1 MLASYAKEMGAIHR
15 YDLTLDVTHL
25 IVGEYDTP
33 KYRYVAKERLDVR
46 PMTIEWIEAVRELWI
61 HDQEI
66 DVEALEREHTLPT
79 FTSLRFSMTGC
90 DDRKSFCI
98 IEGAIAN
105 RHLPATQRLQISEQ
119 VRANGATYE
128 GDLTKHITHL
138 ISFRTEGAKYKAA
151 KSWGLHIVS
160 IEWLRDSLE
169 RGMILDEKL
178 YDPALPLEERGK
190 GAWDRTKPKK
200 TSLRKRSR
208 DDSARNT
215 DGAKRRLRRT
225 ASTKLGSQNES
236 MWGDIVGGGL
246 IPQVARSGVW
256 ETNEETQALDDP
268 VATRQPEQA
277 LLSKVPAAADPIQG
291 IFCACRFY
299 LDGFD
304 LKKADILSDHLI
316 PHGAELAGT
325 LKDLMTTQNDQPLR
339 LFRVI
344 PSDLPISNRYD
355 LQDLEVRVQTIT
367 EWWVERCLHHKNFMD
382 PEDHV
387 IGRPFPKYPI
397 EEFRDMTI
405 SSAAFTGIDLL
416 HVKRAVDLL
425 GGVYSEDMTRKSS
438 VLVTQSVEK
447 LRKDKLD
454 HAQQWG
460 VPIVTAS
467 WLWESISAGKLL
479 PLQKYLCASSGRTD
493 SPPAGGKSESRRN
506 PQHIQAKA
514 NITKAVSNSESRSSG
529 SSAKLGVSKLDRTT
543 FDATEPATA
552 EGGGRPLTVRTEIK
566 DSNSS
571 SELSTATE
579 PLSEINSNICASA
592 VSTAPAPT
600 NHPAAPRE
608 EIHNALSNLLAKTKS
623 SAKPPDETEVTE
635 GRRRGANRIL
645 GRATSNIST
654 ASTNFS
660 RASSVDSTAT
670 HGRPV
675 QYPPYS
681 NASDHTELA
690 KATDEQIKKFAN
702 ASADR
707 NRENT
712 DSPPPATQL
721 QYDDPESHEYQER
734 ALAKMNGENF
744 EMGEGRKMR
753 LKEKSI
759 TLGDV
764 SDAVAGARQKCRPRR
779 DRATP
784 GLR

>member
-1 MLASYAKEMGAIHR
+1 MGAIHR

-33 KYRYVAKERLDVR
+33 KYRYVAKERQDVR
-46 PMTIEWIEAVRELWI
+46 PMTIKWIEAVRELWI

-66 DVEALEREHTLPT
+66 DVEALEREYTLPT

-90 DDRKSFCI
+90 DDRKSFCVMK
-98 IEGAIAN
+98 GTMAN
-105 RHLPATQRLQISEQ
+105 RCPPATQRLQISEQ
-119 VRANGATYE
+119 VRQNGATYE
-128 GDLTKHITHL
+128 GDLTKQITHL

-169 RGMILDEKL
+169 RGMILDEKF
-178 YDPALPLEERGK
+178 YDPALPPEERGK
-190 GAWDRTKPKK
+190 GAWDRTRPKR
-200 TSLRKRSR
+200 TSLGKRSR
-208 DDSARNT
+208 AESAT
-215 DGAKRRLRRT
+215 YTEGTKRRLRRT
-225 ASTKLGSQNES
+225 ASTKLGSQSES
-236 MWGDIVGGGL
+236 MWGDIVGGGS
-246 IPQVARSGVW
+246 IAQVARSGVW
-256 ETNEETQALDDP
+256 ETNEETQAPQDP
-268 VATRQPEQA
+268 VAGRQSEQGLHSHVPE
-277 LLSKVPAAADPIQG
+277 AAVDPIQG
-291 IFCACRFY
+291 GIFSACRFY

-304 LKKADILSDHLI
+304 LKKTDILSNHLV

-325 LKDLMTTQNDQPLR
+325 LKDLMTPQNDLPLR

-344 PSDLPISNRYD
+344 PSGLPLSNRQDLPDS
-355 LQDLEVRVQTIT
+355 EVRVQTIT
-367 EWWVERCLHHKNFMD
+367 EWWVERCLHHKKFMD
-382 PEDHV
+382 PDDHV

-425 GGVYSEDMTRKSS
+425 GGVYSEDMTPKSS
-438 VLVTQSVEK
+438 VLVTQSIEK

-460 VPIVTAS
+460 IPIVTAS
-467 WLWESISAGKLL
+467 WMWESISAARLL
-479 PLQKYLCASSGRTD
+479 PLQKYLCASSGRTE
-493 SPPAGGKSESRRN
+493 SPPAGIKAVPKGNPQRTRAKSDITKTLSKSESG
-506 PQHIQAKA
+506 
-514 NITKAVSNSESRSSG
+514 SSG
-529 SSAKLGVSKLDRTT
+529 SSTKLGTSGLDRTA
-543 FDATEPATA
+543 FDSSELATA
-552 EGGGRPLTVRTEIK
+552 EGKNMPLTVRTEIR

-571 SELSTATE
+571 SDLSVATE
-579 PLSEINSNICASA
+579 PLSEINSNTCASV

-608 EIHNALSNLLAKTKS
+608 EIHNTLSNLLAKTKS
-623 SAKPPDETEVTE
+623 SVKPPNEAEATES
-635 GRRRGANRIL
+635 RRRGANRIL

-654 ASTNFS
+654 ASTSYS

-681 NASDHTELA
+681 NVPDHKEVA
-690 KATDEQIKKFAN
+690 EAVDEQIKKFAN

-707 NRENT
+707 NRESA

-734 ALAKMNGENF
+734 ARAKMKGEKF
-744 EMGEGRKMR
+744 EMDEGRKTR

-764 SDAVAGARQKCRPRR
+764 SDAVAGARQKSRPRR
-779 DRATP
+779 DRAAP
-784 GLR
+784 GFR